1 MFHIVI
7 TDLMTLHFD
16 YFLLIRW
23 QIFRD
28 KMTMIYWFYSMLLFF
43 CLSLIERIKYEKGY
57 RHNFLFALSL
67 KWNNST
73 MRPKHRCVFVSHPY
87 KCSTFE
93 RLFIMLSFLLSSI
106 TKTFRCQTSSLN
118 FIQNCACF
126 TVNFR
131 KLHVKWVN
139 Y

>member
-1 MFHIVI
+1 MTFHF
-7 TDLMTLHFD
+7 H

-23 QIFRD
+23 QMFRN
-28 KMTMIYWFYSMLLFF
+28 KLTMIYWFYSMLVFF

-73 MRPKHRCVFVSHPY
+73 MCLQNRCVFIPFSY

-93 RLFIMLSFLLSSI
+93 RMFIMLSFLLSSI
-106 TKTFRCQTSSLN
+106 TKTFRCQTSSFN
-118 FIQNCACF
+118 FMQNCACF
-126 TVNFR
+126 SAMLIRTKNVN
-131 KLHVKWVN
+131 VV
-139 Y
+139 YYTS